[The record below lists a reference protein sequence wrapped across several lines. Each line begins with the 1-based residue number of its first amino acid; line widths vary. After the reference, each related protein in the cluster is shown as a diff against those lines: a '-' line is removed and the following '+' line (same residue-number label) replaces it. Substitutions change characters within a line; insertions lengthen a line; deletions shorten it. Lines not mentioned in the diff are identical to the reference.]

1 MNALTIRKPV
11 LLLMALLLSLPIL
24 SAEDKDPEEERL
36 YNKSITL
43 FDGQDDQDFYDAII
57 EYRNYVREKGYVYK
71 YWNSWNNEIIYDIN
85 HDHYYLA
92 LKKTE
97 EMETK
102 MKEAEAR
109 EYYFM
114 IDYLM
119 GVFYGTR
126 DNNDL
131 CEQHLLKALEQTD
144 PKKNVADQVA
154 IYQMLANICIF
165 GNGEQGLAWADK
177 AIAISEDNYQLCGSV
192 GVKAMIAFTHA
203 EQQIFE
209 NCYSRIEKLRKEYP
223 DDYYPIYQDYV
234 DMGRYAFDGDYERA
248 FAMADSLQ
256 SETERLAFRAV
267 ICKRKGDLVGENE
280 TLKMLLN
287 AKERR
292 NNEIS
297 TLTINEINR
306 DFELN
311 KARLEQRRAE
321 LYTIIAIFVFLI
333 ATILLLAYM
342 GWTRHKHLKLMEA
355 KNRELEK
362 ARDQAEVA
370 NRMKMAFIQNVS
382 HQIRT
387 PLNAISGFSDI
398 LATQTDDLSDDERHD
413 LSRRISHNTD
423 ILTNSLNHLLS
434 LSDMESA
441 VSWESEE
448 AICCDAFCRE
458 ILSEFKP
465 SNQAL
470 SLHYTTDVS
479 PDVTVRTNRRMLKAI
494 VDELLSNADK
504 FTDEGTITVSSTI
517 ADGFWKIGIADTGRG
532 IQPGEEEQIFGHFTK
547 IDDFSEGMGI
557 GLTFCKNVALRLNGD
572 VILDRTY
579 SPGSRFI
586 VQIPAE
592 VLK

>member
-97 EMETK
+97 EMETE

-177 AIAISEDNYQLCGSV
+177 AIAISEDNYQLCGSL
-192 GVKAMIAFTHA
+192 GVKAMVAFTHDHRQA
-203 EQQIFE
+203 FDE
-209 NCYSRIEKLRKEYP
+209 CYSRIEKIREETP
-223 DDYYPIYQDYV
+223 DDYYPIYQVYIK
-234 DMGRYAFDGDYERA
+234 MGRYAFDGVYDKA
-248 FAMADSLQ
+248 IIMADSIQ
-256 SETERLAFRAV
+256 SESEKQSFLAV
-267 ICKRKGDLVGENE
+267 IYSRMGDQKSENE
-280 TLKMLLN
+280 ALRKLISAN
-287 AKERR
+287 ERR
-292 NNEIS
+292 NSEIS
-297 TLTINEINR
+297 TLTVNDISNDIEISKERNE
-306 DFELN
+306 
-311 KARLEQRRAE
+311 RRKAE
-321 LYTIIAIFVFLI
+321 LYTIIAIFISLI
-333 ATILLLAYM
+333 VVIILLVYLA
-342 GWTRHKHLKLMEA
+342 GNRRRHLKQM
-355 KNRELEK
+355 KVQNRMLQR
-362 ARDQAEVA
+362 ARDQAEESD
-370 NRMKMAFIQNVS
+370 RMKTAFIRNVS

-387 PLNAISGFSDI
+387 PLNAVSGFSMI
-398 LATQTDDLSDDERHD
+398 LAQQMEELSEEERKD
-413 LSRRISHNTD
+413 MVDRIEHNTKL
-423 ILTNSLNHLLS
+423 ITNSLNHLIA
-434 LSDMESA
+434 LSDVESVR
-441 VSWESEE
+441 VSDKDDP
-448 AICCDAFCRE
+448 INCNKFCQE
-458 ILSEFKP
+458 IASEFKP
-465 SNQAL
+465 SKPNINFSYST
-470 SLHYTTDVS
+470 SLADE
-479 PDVTVRTNRRMLKAI
+479 VTVKTNKDMLKSI
-494 VDELLSNADK
+494 INELLTNADK
-504 FTDEGTITVSSTI
+504 FTQEGRIILLSEKENRNWKITVT
-517 ADGFWKIGIADTGRG
+517 DTGQG
-532 IQPGEEEQIFGHFTK
+532 IKRGEEENIFGHFTK
-547 IDDFSEGMGI
+547 IDDFTEGLGV
-557 GLTFCKNVALRLNGD
+557 GLTFCKSVALQLGGN
-572 VILDRTY
+572 VELDRKY
-579 SPGSRFI
+579 RNGARF
-586 VQIPAE
+586 VVTIPIR
-592 VLK
+592 